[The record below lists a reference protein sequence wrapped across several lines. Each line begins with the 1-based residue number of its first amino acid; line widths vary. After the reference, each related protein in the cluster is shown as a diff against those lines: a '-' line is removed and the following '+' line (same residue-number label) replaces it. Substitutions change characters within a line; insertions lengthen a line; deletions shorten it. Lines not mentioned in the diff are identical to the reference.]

1 MTTMNKKKNFV
12 IARIDD
18 EPEQKKEGDKFVSP
32 YGGSKTKDEVY
43 YPHVQYGND
52 GKQYQGLE
60 SRKDDLNVISP
71 ENVINSKE
79 DKYNPNRI
87 PSYYRREE
95 ESGIKKSNIADLR
108 GDSVDKET
116 ELERNRKTYGAYYR
130 DYIEHSAEKPKN
142 TVPNYRRDDVIMN
155 PLYEET
161 IDDKDVKQEQPVFT
175 PKKESTEPHFTRVD
189 DPVYEQNNNES
200 SIANSQE
207 VYFEKKEKNYFNN
220 DEKQN
225 TNYDKEALDK
235 SEENPNVSVKT
246 TYSEKPKEKIVE
258 IVKEYPGTKPNQ
270 PRKKSDYV
278 FPPLDIL
285 NKNGLSSNGNRGE
298 INYQINK
305 INEVLENFRIGGKVI
320 DYTKGPTVT
329 QFEIKLEPGV
339 NVSKIKSI
347 SDNLQMDLKCTS
359 IRIEAPI
366 PGKDTVGIE
375 VPNVT
380 KDTILFGDMIT
391 QDLEEIKHSFPNS
404 RNGGKPLNCV
414 LGLSISGE
422 PITIDIADMPHGIV
436 AGTTG
441 SGKTVCLYSLI
452 ISMIYKATPEEVK
465 LILVDP
471 KRNEFIY
478 FEDIPHLATPVI
490 DDPKLATATL
500 KWCVSEMDRRYDF
513 LKANRKRTIGD
524 YNEYARANN
533 LNIMPYL
540 VVIIDEF
547 ADLMNTA
554 SDSLEVTVQ
563 RLTQKARSVGIHL
576 IIATQRPSTD
586 VISGTIKNNITC
598 RIALAVKSYV
608 DSQTILDHAGA
619 EKLLGKGDMLLNR
632 GNNDI
637 RIQGAYIGSKELDSL
652 SQYFIDSNFKTEY
665 MFTHD
670 DIRKEAEQTENTNSG
685 TDIVYDPIFEEVA
698 HFVFRNRKC
707 SANQIQTTFEIGF
720 NKANKIIIAL
730 AQLGI
735 VSSQNIP
742 GKARDVIINDIDEL
756 ESILQSRY
764 E

>member
-1 MTTMNKKKNFV
+1 MNKKKNFT
-12 IARIDD
+12 IARIED
-18 EPEQKKEGDKFVSP
+18 EPEQKKTGDRFVSP
-32 YGGSKTKDEVY
+32 YGGSKTKDEVV
-43 YPHVQYGND
+43 YPHVKYDNN
-52 GKQYQGLE
+52 GKQYQGLD
-60 SRKDDLNVISP
+60 SKKDELNVISP
-71 ENVINSKE
+71 ENTISSKE

-95 ESGIKKSNIADLR
+95 DSGIQKSNIADLR
-108 GDSVDKET
+108 GDNVDKEA
-116 ELERNRKTYGAYYR
+116 EFERNRKTYGTYYR
-130 DYIEHSAEKPKN
+130 DYQEQMAQNPKN
-142 TVPNYRRDDVIMN
+142 AIPDYRRGDVILN
-155 PLYEET
+155 PLYEEIIEEKEEIKKEEIKKEEPRYT
-161 IDDKDVKQEQPVFT
+161 PKQEI
-175 PKKESTEPHFTRVD
+175 SEPHFTRVE
-189 DPVYEQNNNES
+189 DPIY
-200 SIANSQE
+200 
-207 VYFEKKEKNYFNN
+207 EKKEDEGVYFQKNEDNLNN
-220 DEKQN
+220 KYIESKN
-225 TNYDKEALDK
+225 
-235 SEENPNVSVKT
+235 
-246 TYSEKPKEKIVE
+246 EKPEPEKVVIPVRTSHNEQSKEKVVE
-258 IVKEYPGTKPNQ
+258 IVKEYEGKKH
-270 PRKKSDYV
+270 KKSDYV

-329 QFEIKLEPGV
+329 QFEVKLDPGV

-391 QDLEEIKHSFPNS
+391 QDLEEIKRSFPNS

-465 LILVDP
+465 MILVDP

-524 YNEYARANN
+524 YNEYARANG

-652 SQYFIDSNFKTEY
+652 SQYFIDSNFKTDY

-670 DIRKEAEQTENTNSG
+670 DIRKEAEQSESSSTG
-685 TDIVYDPIFEEVA
+685 TDIIYDPIFEEVA

-720 NKANKIIIAL
+720 NKANRIIIAL

-735 VSSQNIP
+735 VSNQNIP